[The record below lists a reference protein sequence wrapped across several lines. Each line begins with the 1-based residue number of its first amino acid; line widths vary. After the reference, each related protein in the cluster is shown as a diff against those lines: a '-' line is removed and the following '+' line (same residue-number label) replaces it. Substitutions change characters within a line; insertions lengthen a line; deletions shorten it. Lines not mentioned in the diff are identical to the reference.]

1 LRTLNEIFF
10 LAVDRDLPRV
20 MSYQSQGQWHGISSR
35 ELYSFVYHT
44 AKQLQSWGI
53 GKGDRVALLAENRF
67 EWAIADWA
75 CLLTGAVDVPIYPT
89 LTAEQGA
96 FILKNSG
103 ARVMVLSTE
112 KQLEK
117 ILSIKSETPLERI
130 VVMDDVAAP
139 DIIPMGTIMRPGE
152 LVERDSQFDAAA
164 RAITADDLATIIY
177 TSGTT
182 GIPKGVMLTQGNIAC
197 NLEQTGRSL
206 GWQPGQITLSF
217 LPLSHVT
224 ARHVDYLCFSRGVT
238 LAYCPSFDELPAK
251 LKEVCPHLFV
261 GVPRVYEKVRQE
273 VERRAGKGWK
283 KPVYQWALGVGERH
297 REEIVGGQRPSDFQ
311 WRLADRIVYRPIREG
326 FGGRVEMFVS
336 GGAPLGI
343 DLARWYADM
352 GIPILEGYGLTETSP
367 VIAVN
372 LPQRNKLGA
381 VGQPL
386 ANIECRIAEDGELL
400 VRGPSVFKGYW
411 QNPEETARAFEGDWF
426 RTGDIGHLDSD
437 GFLTITDRKKDLIK
451 TSGGKFVAPQPIEN
465 KLKLAPLVG
474 YPAVIGN
481 GRKFISAVVCP
492 NFAALE
498 RWAREQGIAFDSR
511 EELVHNPKVVEAYQ
525 RIIDDVNQG
534 LAHYE
539 TLKKVLIVSD
549 DFSVDAGEVTPTLKL
564 RRRVIEQKYK
574 EQIDAMYTQAA
585 PISEPVGVRR

>member
-1 LRTLNEIFF
+1 MCYE
-10 LAVDRDLPRV
+10 RD
-20 MSYQSQGQWHGISSR
+20 GQWRDISSR
-35 ELYSFVYHT
+35 ELYSRVYHT
-44 AKQLQSWGI
+44 AKQLQNWGVR
-53 GKGDRVALLAENRF
+53 KGDRVALLAENRF
-67 EWAIADWA
+67 EWAVTDWA
-75 CLLTGAVDVPIYPT
+75 CLLIGAVDVPIYPT
-89 LTAEQGA
+89 LTAEQAA

-103 ARVMVLSTE
+103 AKIIALSTQ

-117 ILSIKSETPLERI
+117 ILSIESNAPLQCI
-130 VVMDDVAAP
+130 VVMDDLAHPNV
-139 DIIPMGTIMRPGE
+139 IPMSTIMRPE
-152 LVERDSQFDAAA
+152 EPVERDPQFDAAA
-164 RAITADDLATIIY
+164 RAIVPDDLATIIY

-251 LKEVCPHLFV
+251 LRQVRPQLFV

-273 VERRAGKGWK
+273 VERRASAGVK
-283 KPVYQWALGVGERH
+283 KPVYEWALRVGQKHRDEIVCGER
-297 REEIVGGQRPSDFQ
+297 PSNWQ
-311 WRLADRIVYRPIREG
+311 WRLADKIVYRPIREG

-343 DLARWYADM
+343 DLGRWYADM
-352 GIPILEGYGLTETSP
+352 GIRILEGYGLTETSP

-372 LPQRNKLGA
+372 DPQANKLGT
-381 VGQPL
+381 VGKPL
-386 ANIECRIAEDGELL
+386 PNIECRIADDGELL

-411 QNPEETARAFEGDWF
+411 QSPQETANAFEGDWF
-426 RTGDIGHLDSD
+426 KTGDIGNIDAD
-437 GFLTITDRKKDLIK
+437 GFLSITDRKKDLIK

-465 KLKLAPLVG
+465 RLKLSPLVG
-474 YPAVIGN
+474 YPAIIGN
-481 GRKFISAVVCP
+481 GRKFISAVICP

-498 RWAREQGIAFDSR
+498 RWAREQAVEFHSR
-511 EELVHNPKVVEAYQ
+511 EDLVRNPRVVEAYQ
-525 RIIDDVNQG
+525 RIIDDVNEG
-534 LAHYE
+534 LAHFE
-539 TLKKVLIVSD
+539 TLKKVLIVPD

-564 RRRVIEQKYK
+564 RRRVIEQKYL
-574 EQIDAMYTQAA
+574 EQIDAMYAQTA